1 MAAPLMVADR
11 TAAIFGVAHEYIL
24 HSSTLLRRKTAYS
37 YVQFRVC
44 PDRRF
49 CVAAARKPRVYLKS
63 DIPGVAQDI
72 YSYRLLPPELIGFI
86 AASLPWLEI
95 VLGSALII
103 GVWTEA
109 ATLMSALLSV
119 ILTFAVGSALWRHT
133 LWMLSWKR
141 HRIQRAS
148 NDCLAVE
155 KTTARTANSKVCQQ
169 RANLI
174 KFKFCLSK
182 KASEIRRYL
191 ASRAKRGPH
200 GLRFRLT

>member
-1 MAAPLMVADR
+1 MFLRSISRLPRPPFLCR
-11 TAAIFGVAHEYIL
+11 CRSQTAG
-24 HSSTLLRRKTAYS
+24 LLKVRHTW
-37 YVQFRVC
+37 V
-44 PDRRF
+44 
-49 CVAAARKPRVYLKS
+49 L
-63 DIPGVAQDI
+63 AQDI

-95 VLGSALII
+95 VLGSALTI

-133 LWMLSWKR
+133 LWTFMKR
-141 HRIQRAS
+141 HRIQRSPRFKLGPRS

-169 RANLI
+169 RENLI

>member
-1 MAAPLMVADR
+1 M
-11 TAAIFGVAHEYIL
+11 
-24 HSSTLLRRKTAYS
+24 S
-37 YVQFRVC
+37 
-44 PDRRF
+44 
-49 CVAAARKPRVYLKS
+49 
-63 DIPGVAQDI
+63 I
-72 YSYRLLPPELIGFI
+72 YSIPLHYYGVRQRVPTFNF
-86 AASLPWLEI
+86 ASAQTAVFVSLPLANRGFTLSPTYLGAGARHLQLQASASRINWVYCSVFALVGDRLGVGIDNWGLDGSRHFNVSPAFCDSDLCGGFCSLEAY
-95 VLGSALII
+95 VVDPRFKLGP
-103 GVWTEA
+103 
-109 ATLMSALLSV
+109 
-119 ILTFAVGSALWRHT
+119 R
-133 LWMLSWKR
+133 
-141 HRIQRAS
+141 S